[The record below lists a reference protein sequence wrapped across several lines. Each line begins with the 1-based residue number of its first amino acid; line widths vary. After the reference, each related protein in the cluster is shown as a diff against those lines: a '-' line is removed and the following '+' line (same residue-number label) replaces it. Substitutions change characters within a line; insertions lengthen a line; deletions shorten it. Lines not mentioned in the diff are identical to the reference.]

1 MYEIPEDAL
10 PEDHTARLL
19 WRVVE
24 TLDLSRFLSQAK
36 AVEGQQGRR
45 VLSVRVL
52 LTVWLYAI
60 SRGIGSARE
69 IERSLTSDAAFRWII
84 GDLSLGRTR
93 LSEFRVEYGE
103 ALDRL
108 FTDVLATLMQR
119 DLVRLDLV
127 AQDGTRVRASA
138 SAPSFR
144 RALSLQ
150 ECREQAALHVKA
162 VFASA
167 DDPEVS
173 EQVKRAREAKALDY
187 QQRVQDAIAQL
198 STIQDERE
206 ASRRKH
212 KNEPRASTTDPQ
224 ARVMKVGDGGFRPAY
239 NVQLA
244 TAGSPLGGPRTIV
257 GVLVTHQGS
266 DMNSIGPMLDDIER
280 RTGALPDVLLADAGH
295 NDHNSIRLAAAR
307 GVEALVPV
315 SDKGTGNHAENDA
328 PIVAWRDRMQTPE
341 AKQLYRARASL
352 CELPN
357 AHFKSRLGLAHLLVR
372 GANKVTCAVLLTALT
387 SNLLAHAAAL
397 LS

>member
-1 MYEIPEDAL
+1 MAGRAEPPPTGRRSETQELTGNEGGDGNEPRRSTVVRAMQDKSGRRIRTREPVREQGLIVYEIPEDAL

-108 FTDVLATLMQR
+108 FTDDFLGATLMQR

-138 SAPSFR
+138 SAPSPST
-144 RALSLQ
+144 RAF
-150 ECREQAALHVKA
+150 AAG
-162 VFASA
+162 
-167 DDPEVS
+167 
-173 EQVKRAREAKALDY
+173 
-187 QQRVQDAIAQL
+187 
-198 STIQDERE
+198 
-206 ASRRKH
+206 
-212 KNEPRASTTDPQ
+212 
-224 ARVMKVGDGGFRPAY
+224 M
-239 NVQLA
+239 
-244 TAGSPLGGPRTIV
+244 PRTS
-257 GVLVTHQGS
+257 G
-266 DMNSIGPMLDDIER
+266 
-280 RTGALPDVLLADAGH
+280 
-295 NDHNSIRLAAAR
+295 AAR
-307 GVEALVPV
+307 QGGVCL
-315 SDKGTGNHAENDA
+315 
-328 PIVAWRDRMQTPE
+328 
-341 AKQLYRARASL
+341 
-352 CELPN
+352 
-357 AHFKSRLGLAHLLVR
+357 R
-372 GANKVTCAVLLTALT
+372 GRPRR
-387 SNLLAHAAAL
+387 
-397 LS
+397 